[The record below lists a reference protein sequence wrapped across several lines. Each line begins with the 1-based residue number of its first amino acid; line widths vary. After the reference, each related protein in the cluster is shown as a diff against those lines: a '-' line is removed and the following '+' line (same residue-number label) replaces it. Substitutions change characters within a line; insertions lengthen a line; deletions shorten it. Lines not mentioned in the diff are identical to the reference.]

1 MFKKN
6 EAQELAVNTING
18 PVIVVSCPGSGK
30 TTTLIRR
37 IHNII
42 ESGAAPES
50 ILMVTFSNSA
60 ADDMRARY
68 AQMYGSN
75 PGVRFMTIHSLCYNI
90 LRISAGYTRKDAV
103 ITGND
108 AFSFILDRIKN
119 IPDISDPATT
129 AREILE
135 DISYMKNTDSNMLS
149 FKPKSCEKKTFE
161 YIYRVYEKEKLDL
174 GKLDYDDML
183 VRCRALLRDNPDVLK
198 KYRKMFRYIQCD
210 EYQDTNKVQRDILY
224 MLAGKSAN
232 ICVVGDD
239 DQSIYRFRGADSSIM
254 MGFTDDFRE
263 KSPKK
268 IMMSTNYRS
277 AGKIVEMADSCIK
290 FNRVRFEKKFISE
303 RGRNGENGSVEYK
316 SGIKPQVQI
325 TDIVQRIRKA
335 HEKGVPYKDMAILFR
350 INRQAAMPV
359 QALSAE
365 KIPFNST
372 EKVKSL
378 YDGWMFEDI
387 RAYVYLSM
395 GRNTEDNLI
404 KIINRPNRYLKAS
417 AFVGVPFT
425 TDGMLSAIDYLDREA
440 GWRKT
445 SAEKSLLKLMNCF
458 GPGKITLDSSPEK
471 LFRKLM
477 DGPEGIGYD
486 KYIKSTARFT
496 QKDPQDLMDE
506 FATLEAD
513 AMKFDSIGGWFAHA
527 EKIKRIVSE
536 NNKKNDKEGVVIST
550 MHKSKGLE
558 WKYVFII
565 SVNDGNIPSRE
576 AVTDSDLEEERRLL
590 YVAMTRAKDNLV
602 IYNTGP
608 ESPFM
613 IQTMNALQL
622 RSAPAVRKK
631 LAGSPVRHRGYGDGV
646 IKGYTRN
653 KVIIIFDEVGEK
665 QFKFPDAFVQG
676 YLEYI

>member
-1 MFKKN
+1 M
-6 EAQELAVNTING
+6 
-18 PVIVVSCPGSGK
+18 
-30 TTTLIRR
+30 
-37 IHNII
+37 
-42 ESGAAPES
+42 
-50 ILMVTFSNSA
+50 
-60 ADDMRARY
+60 
-68 AQMYGSN
+68 
-75 PGVRFMTIHSLCYNI
+75 
-90 LRISAGYTRKDAV
+90 
-103 ITGND
+103 
-108 AFSFILDRIKN
+108 
-119 IPDISDPATT
+119 
-129 AREILE
+129 
-135 DISYMKNTDSNMLS
+135 
-149 FKPKSCEKKTFE
+149 
-161 YIYRVYEKEKLDL
+161 
-174 GKLDYDDML
+174 
-183 VRCRALLRDNPDVLK
+183 
-198 KYRKMFRYIQCD
+198 
-210 EYQDTNKVQRDILY
+210 
-224 MLAGKSAN
+224 
-232 ICVVGDD
+232 
-239 DQSIYRFRGADSSIM
+239 
-254 MGFTDDFRE
+254 
-263 KSPKK
+263 
-268 IMMSTNYRS
+268 
-277 AGKIVEMADSCIK
+277 
-290 FNRVRFEKKFISE
+290 
-303 RGRNGENGSVEYK
+303 
-316 SGIKPQVQI
+316 
-325 TDIVQRIRKA
+325 
-335 HEKGVPYKDMAILFR
+335 
-350 INRQAAMPV
+350 
-359 QALSAE
+359 
-365 KIPFNST
+365 
-372 EKVKSL
+372 
-378 YDGWMFEDI
+378 
-387 RAYVYLSM
+387 
-395 GRNTEDNLI
+395 
-404 KIINRPNRYLKAS
+404 
-417 AFVGVPFT
+417 PFT